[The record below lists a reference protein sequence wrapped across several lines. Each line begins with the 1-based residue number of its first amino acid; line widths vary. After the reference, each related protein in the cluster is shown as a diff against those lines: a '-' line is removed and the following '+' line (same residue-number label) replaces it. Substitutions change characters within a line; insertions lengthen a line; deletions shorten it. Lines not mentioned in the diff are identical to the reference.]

1 MAIET
6 ARRIAS
12 DVLKVGENKIRFKAS
27 EVSKAAEALTRDD
40 VRSLIATGAIY
51 SLPKMGVSRARG
63 RKKHVQKTLGRRRG
77 LGSRKGTKYSK
88 VSRKDEWMQKVRAQ
102 RKYLASVA
110 SKLAN
115 ADRRK
120 VYLMIK
126 GRAFKGKGAVAVY
139 LKDNKM
145 LK

>member
-12 DVLKVGENKIRFKAS
+12 DVLGVGESKIRIRPS
-27 EVSKAAEALTRDD
+27 EVSKAAEALTRED

-51 SLPKMGVSRARG
+51 ALPTRGVSRARG

-77 LGSRKGTKYSK
+77 TGSRKGTKYSK
-88 VSRKDEWMQKVRAQ
+88 VSGKDAWMQKVRSQ

-110 SKLAN
+110 SKLATS
-115 ADRRK
+115 DKRK
-120 VYLMIK
+120 VYGMIK
-126 GRAFKGKGAVAVY
+126 GRAFKGKAAVETY